1 MRASVRGSG
10 ATVSVYACVCS
21 LNNQA
26 QAERKK
32 LVALIHEDQEARTS
46 SQGGSACP

>member
-10 ATVSVYACVCS
+10 ATVNACVCS

>member
-1 MRASVRGSG
+1 MRASMWGSG
-10 ATVSVYACVCS
+10 ATVYACVCS

-32 LVALIHEDQEARTS
+32 LVALIHEDQEARTNP
-46 SQGGSACP
+46 QGGSACP